1 MSIGLIGKK
10 LGMTQIFD
18 EGGTAMAVTL
28 IQAGPCPILQK
39 RVPERDGYSALQIG
53 FDQRTPKNVTQPM
66 LGHFK
71 KAGAEPVRCIREM
84 RMEDTNGFEVGQKL
98 DVALFK
104 AGDQVDICGVSKGRG
119 FAGTIKRF
127 HTRRGPTTHGSNYH
141 RRPGSGGASSDP
153 SRVLKGKKMPGH
165 LGNIS
170 ATTQNLMIVGT
181 DPEKNLLVVK
191 GSIPGH
197 NNGYVVIRKSVKA
210 KTAVGGKSKE

>member
-53 FDQRTPKNVTQPM
+53 FDRRTPKNVGQPM

-71 KAGAEPVRCIREM
+71 KAGVEPVRCVREM
-84 RMEDTNGFEVGQKL
+84 RVEDTNGFEVGQNL

-104 AGDQVDICGVSKGRG
+104 AGDQVDISGVSKGRG
-119 FAGTIKRF
+119 FAGPMKR
-127 HTRRGPTTHGSNYH
+127 HHSKRGPTTHGSTFH

-153 SRVLKGKKMPGH
+153 SRVIKGKKMPGH
-165 LGNIS
+165 LGAIS

-191 GSIPGH
+191 GSVPGF

-210 KTAVGGKSKE
+210 SAALDGKSKE